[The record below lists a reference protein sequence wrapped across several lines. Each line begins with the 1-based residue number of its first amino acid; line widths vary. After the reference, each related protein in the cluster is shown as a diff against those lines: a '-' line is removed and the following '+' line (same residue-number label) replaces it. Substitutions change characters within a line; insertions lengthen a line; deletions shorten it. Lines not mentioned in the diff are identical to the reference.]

1 MTERNASCR
10 KLKRPWKTNHART
23 AISEEG
29 EYKNDEEF
37 IDETV
42 DFSQLM
48 LLDEENQL
56 TSSDITQDD

>member
-10 KLKRPWKTNHART
+10 KF
-23 AISEEG
+23 SEEG
-29 EYKNDEEF
+29 EYKNDEEL

-48 LLDEENQL
+48 LFDEENQL